1 MRLGQMQT
9 KVGLVMMLQKY
20 RFELAEGV
28 EKGELVLDPKSFLLS
43 PLGGLKLRVFKR

>member
-20 RFELAEGV
+20 RFELANKFDKREMT
-28 EKGELVLDPKSFLLS
+28 LDPKSFLLT
-43 PLGGLKLRVFKR
+43 PLGGLKLHVFRR